1 MKITLV
7 TDAWY
12 PQINGVVTSLA
23 HTCRELE
30 KLGHAVNVIGPDRFR
45 TVPCPSYPEIRL
57 ALFPGRKL
65 AKLLAAEEPDAVH
78 IATEGPLGLSAR
90 SWFVKR
96 GFPFTTA
103 YHTRFP
109 EYVWLRTRLPL
120 ELTYDFVRWFHSGAH
135 ATLVATEALRQELS
149 ARKFTN
155 LAIWSR
161 GVDIELFRPREKA
174 ALDGARPI
182 FMYVGR
188 VAIEKNIE
196 AFLKLVLPGTKYVV
210 GDGPDLAMLKEKYP
224 AAVFTGFKQ
233 GEELA
238 QLVPPPMCSYSTAPT
253 PSLVVIEAL
262 AWGVPVAA
270 TRCRDRRTSSA
281 WRDRLLERR
290 PVSGGAHDA
299 LKIDP
304 LRCREATSYTWQAS
318 THQFLLNLRPWPRT
332 RPAPRT
338 RPVDGRSIG
347 ACRQQR
353 DGARNEEASLTR
365 PSKQGASAR

>member
-23 HTCRELE
+23 YTRRELE
-30 KLGHAVNVIGPDRFR
+30 NMGHVVGVIAPDRFR

-65 AKLLAAEEPDAVH
+65 DKLLSAQEPDAVH
-78 IATEGPLGLSAR
+78 IATEGPLGLATR
-90 SWFVKR
+90 AWCVKR
-96 GFPFTTA
+96 KFPFTTA

-120 ELTYDFVRWFHSGAH
+120 RLTYGFMRWFHAGAH
-135 ATLVATEALRQELS
+135 ATLVATDTLKQELK
-149 ARKFTN
+149 ARKFSN

-161 GVDIELFRPREKA
+161 GVDIELFRPRAKS
-174 ALDGARPI
+174 ALHSARPI

-196 AFLKLVLPGTKYVV
+196 AFLKLVLPGTKCVV

-224 AAVFTGFKQ
+224 ATVFTGFKQ

-238 QLVPPPMCSYSTAPT
+238 QLVASADVFVF
-253 PSLVVIEAL
+253 PSRTDTFGLVVIEAL
-262 AWGVPVAA
+262 ACGVPVAA
-270 TRCRDRRTSSA
+270 Y
-281 WRDRLLERR
+281 
-290 PVSGGAHDA
+290 PVPGPADIIEHGVTGCLNEDLQAAALGA

-304 LRCREATSYTWQAS
+304 LHCRAAAQRYTWQAS
-318 THQFLLNLRPWPRT
+318 TQQFLFNLRPVESI
-332 RPAPRT
+332 PA
-338 RPVDGRSIG
+338 D
-347 ACRQQR
+347 A
-353 DGARNEEASLTR
+353 A
-365 PSKQGASAR
+365 KSALG

>member
-30 KLGHAVNVIGPDRFR
+30 KLGHTVNVIGPDRFR

-57 ALFPGRKL
+57 ALFPRRKL

-78 IATEGPLGLSAR
+78 IATEGPLGLAAR
-90 SWFVKR
+90 SWCVKR

-135 ATLVATEALRQELS
+135 ATLVATEALKQELS

-174 ALDGARPI
+174 VLDGARPI

-224 AAVFTGFKQ
+224 ATVFTGFKQ

-238 QLVPPPMCSYSTAPT
+238 QLVASADVFVF
-253 PSLVVIEAL
+253 PSRTDTFGLVVIEAL
-262 AWGVPVAA
+262 ACGVPVAA
-270 TRCRDRRTSSA
+270 Y
-281 WRDRLLERR
+281 
-290 PVSGGAHDA
+290 PVPGPADIIEHGVTGCLSEDLQAAALDA

-304 LRCREATSYTWQAS
+304 LRCRAAATRYTWQAS
-318 THQFLLNLRPWPRT
+318 TYQFLLNLRPLT
-332 RPAPRT
+332 SNPA
-338 RPVDGRSIG
+338 G
-347 ACRQQR
+347 A
-353 DGARNEEASLTR
+353 A
-365 PSKQGASAR
+365 KSAVG

>member
-23 HTCRELE
+23 HTRRELE
-30 KLGHAVNVIGPDRFR
+30 NMGHAVNVIGPDRFR

-65 AKLLAAEEPDAVH
+65 GKLLAADEPDAVH
-78 IATEGPLGLSAR
+78 IATEGPLGLAAR
-90 SWFVKR
+90 AWCVKR
-96 GFPFTTA
+96 KFPFTTA

-120 ELTYDFVRWFHSGAH
+120 GWSYGFMRWFHNGAH
-135 ATLVATEALRQELS
+135 ATLVATDALKQEL
-149 ARKFTN
+149 ATRKFTN

-161 GVDIELFRPREKA
+161 GVDIELFRPREKS
-174 ALDGARPI
+174 ALPGARPI

-224 AAVFTGFKQ
+224 ATVFTGFQQ

-238 QLVPPPMCSYSTAPT
+238 RLVASADVFVF
-253 PSLVVIEAL
+253 PSRTDTFGLVVIEAL
-262 AWGVPVAA
+262 ACGVPVAA
-270 TRCRDRRTSSA
+270 YPVPGPADIIEHGVTGCLSEDLQAAALAALRIDPQRCRAAAQR
-281 WRDRLLERR
+281 
-290 PVSGGAHDA
+290 
-299 LKIDP
+299 
-304 LRCREATSYTWQAS
+304 YTWQAS
-318 THQFLLNLRPWPRT
+318 TQQFLFNLRPV
-332 RPAPRT
+332 APN
-338 RPVDGRSIG
+338 P
-347 ACRQQR
+347 
-353 DGARNEEASLTR
+353 
-365 PSKQGASAR
+365 ASAAKPVLG